1 MNNDTFAPRAP
12 LRLTAS
18 LLLVGQVGYIAVTQ
32 AHAGGHANEHHEI
45 FETYAHDQIW
55 GAVHL
60 GQFGGMSLLLG
71 GLIALA
77 FFLDIEAGPARWF
90 SRLGAAA
97 AAITLALYG
106 VLQAVDGV
114 ALKQAVTAW
123 ASAPAA
129 EQAARFAAAESIR
142 WLEWGVRSYQDY
154 ALGLTLALL
163 GTALLMS
170 QRLPRALGLLL
181 GLSGLAYFAQGWI
194 AGSEGFSLAQ
204 SVAIVL
210 GWTFSLV
217 WMIWLGIA
225 AWRMEPRPPS
235 AEAVAVG
242 DVVAGA

>member
-1 MNNDTFAPRAP
+1 MNNDTFAPRTP
-12 LRLTAS
+12 LRLAAS
-18 LLLVGQVGYIAVTQ
+18 LLLAGQVGYIAATQ
-32 AHAGGHANEHHEI
+32 FHAGGHANEHHEI
-45 FETYAHDQIW
+45 FETYAHDQVW

-60 GQFGGMSLLLG
+60 GQFGGMALLLG

-97 AAITLALYG
+97 AATTLALYG

-129 EQAARFAAAESIR
+129 EQAARFATAESIR

-154 ALGLTLALL
+154 ALGLTLVLL
-163 GTALLMS
+163 GAALLMG

-181 GLSGLAYFAQGWI
+181 ALSGLAYFAQGWI
-194 AGSEGFSLAQ
+194 AGSEGFSAAQ

-210 GWTFSLV
+210 GWIFSLV
-217 WMIWLGIA
+217 WMIWLGVE
-225 AWRMEPRPPS
+225 AWRTEPRPPS
-235 AEAVAVG
+235 AGELASDDA
-242 DVVAGA
+242 VAGA